1 MNFFSS
7 TCSKKQLLALRLTTV
22 ISLLC
27 VTSFFNVFANQDDVI
42 TQIALPKSTCSFAG
56 EFTQN
61 KTIAGLDQTLES
73 SGSFYYH
80 CEKGVIWSTDTPV
93 DETLI
98 FNRFGDNFKI
108 KDQSVNKFTGRQGK
122 LLGKLL
128 NSMMSGNQ
136 AEIESLFELRLLHD
150 KNHHFELI
158 PKKKSLKRAIKVIDL
173 TFSHYDND
181 DLANDD
187 NSQSALNQI
196 TIQIRDR
203 NDQITLINSIQNTL
217 FELLE
222 TDPVDTFYQ
231 QCLSTNVSSLA
242 CDQLNSTVPSN
253 SVSSKEY

>member
-1 MNFFSS
+1 MIFFS
-7 TCSKKQLLALRLTTV
+7 TICSKQYLLALRLTTV

-42 TQIALPKSTCSFAG
+42 TQIALPKSTCSF
-56 EFTQN
+56 
-61 KTIAGLDQTLES
+61 LES

-128 NSMMSGNQ
+128 NSMMSSNQ
-136 AEIESLFELRLLHD
+136 AEIETLFELRLLHD

-158 PKKKSLKRAIKVIDL
+158 PKKQSLKRAIKAIDL

-181 DLANDD
+181 DL
-187 NSQSALNQI
+187 SQSALNQI